1 MMVQAEEGGVVKV
14 KVADGYQKQPAISDE
29 MAQEIA
35 RLLIALEET
44 LGKPQDFEW
53 AVEGDT
59 LYCLQT
65 RPIVTLPPSCF
76 YDNGVL
82 GRRAVLWDNSNIVE
96 SYAGVTSP
104 LTFSF
109 AAKAYEQVGGWGFKE
124 MGGGV
129 CKMAGGACKEGG
141 GLTYPPGIW

>member
-14 KVADGYQKQPAISDE
+14 KVANGYHKQPAISDE

-35 RLLIALEET
+35 RLLIALESC
-44 LGKPQDFEW
+44 LGRPQDFEW
-53 AVEGDT
+53 AVEADV

-76 YDNGVL
+76 YDNRVV
-82 GRRAVLWDNSNIVE
+82 GRKAVLWDNSNIVE

-109 AAKAYEQVGGWGFKE
+109 AAKAYEQVGGWG
-124 MGGGV
+124 
-129 CKMAGGACKEGG
+129 
-141 GLTYPPGIW
+141 L

>member
-29 MAQEIA
+29 MAQNIA
-35 RLLIALEET
+35 QMLIALEEK

-53 AVEGDT
+53 GVEGGV

-76 YDNGVL
+76 YDNKVMGSK
-82 GRRAVLWDNSNIVE
+82 AVLWDNSNIVE
-96 SYAGVTSP
+96 SYSGVTSP

-109 AAKAYEQVGGWGFKE
+109 AARAYEQVGW
-124 MGGGV
+124 V
-129 CKMAGGACKEGG
+129 
-141 GLTYPPGIW
+141 GLME